1 MSQRLELS
9 QRMEISPQQR
19 LSLDQRIVQQM
30 EVLEIAFPPEGKKEE
45 ILKNLLNSAL
55 ENIKNENLRKGL
67 ANLITGDAFSNLVFK
82 YIDNIFS
89 NSSEGINDLAIEY
102 IYNMH
107 GGSFEI
113 KGAGGINYN
122 IDGVTLGL
130 FRDSYQ
136 KPDKLIDEIEKE
148 EGILEKIVEKDNLR
162 AQIQTYRNT
171 LTVVES
177 IREELSLVT
186 DLFKLLFNQKFND
199 QNESILDFINETSL
213 LSKFRLF
220 ESERL
225 TKRFVNNCDDVGF
238 SHSPERHEE
247 FLLNTIG
254 EFVLI
259 SLGIISP
266 NVFILKQGNIDEEME
281 DSLRQFTEEAS
292 LDFDK
297 IMSKYSLTKRG
308 GFFYQRW
315 ATLNEKPSFINDERV
330 NAFITKTVRK
340 NREELLRSAN
350 FEELIE
356 KIKQIKRD
364 TDDKVERKERFYTLF
379 DNLFKDEDFIKVL
392 LSHIKEWYVELRVFY
407 PKVDIKV

>member
-9 QRMEISPQQR
+9 QRQEMIPMQR
-19 LSLDQRIVQQM
+19 LSLDQRLTQQM
-30 EVLEIAFPPEGKKEE
+30 EVLENAFPSEGKKEE
-45 ILKNLLNSAL
+45 MFKNLINSAL

-67 ANLITGDAFSNLVFK
+67 ANLIAGDAFSNLVFK

-107 GGSFEI
+107 RGSFEI
-113 KGAGGINYN
+113 KGAGEINYVIN
-122 IDGVTLGL
+122 DVTLGV
-130 FRDSYQ
+130 FRDAYQ
-136 KPDKLIDEIEKE
+136 KPDAFIDEIEKE
-148 EGILEKIVEKDNLR
+148 EEILEKMTQKDNLR
-162 AQIQTYRNT
+162 AQIKTYRNT

-199 QNESILDFINETSL
+199 QNENILDFINETSL

-225 TKRFVNNCDDVGF
+225 TKRFVNNCDDVGL
-238 SHSPERHEE
+238 SHSPERHED
-247 FLLNTIG
+247 FLLNTVG

-281 DSLRQFTEEAS
+281 ASLRQFTEEAN

-297 IMSKYSLTKRG
+297 IMKRYSLTKRG

-315 ATLNEKPSFINDERV
+315 ATLNEKPSFVNDEKVR
-330 NAFITKTVRK
+330 AFITKTVRK
-340 NREELLRSAN
+340 NREELLKSAN
-350 FEELIE
+350 FVELIE
-356 KIKQIKRD
+356 DIKQIKRD

-379 DNLFKDEDFIKVL
+379 DDLFKDEDFIKVL
-392 LSHIKEWYVELRVFY
+392 LDHIKEWYAELRVFY
-407 PKVDIKV
+407 PNTKKE